1 MDRKDKSV
9 LEVEKKEQSLELE
22 VLRRDYLLE
31 KEVDRSDLLRHSYW
45 VDKRDR

>member
-1 MDRKDKSV
+1 VDRKDKSV

-31 KEVDRSDLLRHSYW
+31 KEVDRSDLLRHSYL
-45 VDKRDR
+45 VDKNVR